1 MSDAGKLPLHLQKK
15 EDKLHTALAN
25 LRSAYDVAIA
35 SEQQLHDT
43 LQRAKQLL
51 DENKY

>member
-1 MSDAGKLPLHLQKK
+1 MTAAGKLPPHLQKK
-15 EDKLHTALAN
+15 EEKLHSALAS
-25 LRSAYDVAIA
+25 LRSAYNEAIA